1 MKNFLFIYET
11 ELWKRLAD
19 YKSESPTMS
28 KRISRFLVLLTVS
41 TLAAA
46 SLVVSSSFGALA
58 PQRARVLKREVAKSA
73 TRNAAVVATT
83 SAVLKETSEI
93 RELPILRPVKS
104 GAQSRSDIERMLV
117 RNLNKQRTAAEMHA
131 SELSLRKFGLAPS
144 TFEYRPFII
153 KLLTE
158 QVAGYYDSTA
168 QEFHLADWLDL
179 EGQKPVMAHELT
191 HALQDQHFNLRRFE
205 KWPHG
210 DSDAEI
216 AAHALI
222 EGDATLAMTFYML
235 KYPMVALAFRRSL
248 GAGGISTE
256 QYDLAPRAIRE
267 SLIFPYLN
275 GAEWAT
281 QLYRRGGWKMVSK
294 AFANLPLSTEQILHP
309 EKYFSYERPVKVA
322 LPDVTSLLNA
332 GSKSAAS
339 KQQTAISKQQTAN
352 SREQSAISKRPST
365 GTAGVPPAPRAR
377 PSRRGAIANR
387 SLPTAHRPLPVG
399 WRRIDSDVNGEWSY
413 YLILDEFLNAQ
424 AESKRAAAG
433 WAGDRYE
440 VYEGPG
446 NGQVFIA
453 QLTAWDTENDARE
466 FYEAYAKRTKLRY
479 TEASPVELASADTA
493 HRRAWQ
499 TREGGVVI
507 EIQGLRVLIIEG
519 IPDGIEPGGLAKT
532 LWK

>member
-1 MKNFLFIYET
+1 
-11 ELWKRLAD
+11 
-19 YKSESPTMS
+19 MS
-28 KRISRFLVLLTVS
+28 KRISGFLVLLTVS
-41 TLAAA
+41 ILLTE
-46 SLVVSSSFGALA
+46 SLLGSSFFGTLA
-58 PQRARVLKREVAKSA
+58 PQRPRALKREVAKS
-73 TRNAAVVATT
+73 TRNAAIVAAT

-93 RELPILRPVKS
+93 RELPILRPVNS
-104 GAQSRSDIERMLV
+104 GAQSRADIERMLI
-117 RNLNKQRTAAEMHA
+117 RNLDKQRTPAEMHA
-131 SELSLRKFGLAPS
+131 AEHSLRKFGLAPS
-144 TFEYRPFII
+144 AFEYRPFII

-158 QVAGYYDSTA
+158 QVAGYYDPA
-168 QEFHLADWLDL
+168 AREFHLADWLDL

-210 DSDAEI
+210 DSDAQM

-222 EGDATLAMTFYML
+222 EGDATLAMTIYML

-281 QLYRRGGWKMVSK
+281 QLYKRGGWSMISR
-294 AFANLPLSTEQILHP
+294 AYTNLPLSTEQIIHP
-309 EKYFSYERPVKVA
+309 EKYFSYERPVKVT

-332 GSKSAAS
+332 GRKYAAS
-339 KQQTAISKQQTAN
+339 YQQTAISRQQ
-352 SREQSAISKRPST
+352 SEISNRPST
-365 GTAGVPPAPRAR
+365 GTEGVPPAPRAR
-377 PSRRGAIANR
+377 PSRRGVIANP
-387 SLPTAHRPLPVG
+387 SLPTSHRPLRTVG
-399 WRRIDSDVNGEWSY
+399 WHRVDSDVNGEWSY
-413 YLILDEFLNAQ
+413 YLILDQFLNAP

-446 NGQVFIA
+446 PGQVFIA

-466 FYEAYAKRTKLRY
+466 FYESYVKRTELRY
-479 TEASPVELASADTA
+479 AEASPVELASADA
-493 HRRAWQ
+493 EQRRAWR

-507 EIQGLRVLIIEG
+507 EIQGPRVLIIEG
-519 IPDGIEPGGLAKT
+519 IPDGVEPGGLTKT